1 MKQEGKPKFKE
12 EKGEQVQPE
21 EGPPPSFA
29 PPPPPAEETAPPPP
43 PPPAGEEAPK
53 VEKEGQPK
61 PKKGNGEAPGTPCP
75 EGMVPLEDG
84 SCVTPQ

>member
-1 MKQEGKPKFKE
+1 MKKGNGE
-12 EKGEQVQPE
+12 EVQPGE
-21 EGPPPSFA
+21 ALPPVL
-29 PPPPPAEETAPPPP
+29 PPPP

-53 VEKEGQPK
+53 VEKEGKPK

-75 EGMVPLEDG
+75 EDMVPLDDG

>member
-1 MKQEGKPKFKE
+1 MKKEGKPKK

-21 EGPPPSFA
+21 EGPAPSFA
-29 PPPPPAEETAPPPP
+29 PPPPPAEETGPPPP
-43 PPPAGEEAPK
+43 PPPAGEEAPE

-61 PKKGNGEAPGTPCP
+61 PKKGEAPGTPCP

>member
-1 MKQEGKPKFKE
+1 MKKGNGE
-12 EKGEQVQPE
+12 EVQPGE
-21 EGPPPSFA
+21 ALPPVL
-29 PPPPPAEETAPPPP
+29 PPPPPQEESAPPPPP
-43 PPPAGEEAPK
+43 PPPAGEEAPE

-61 PKKGNGEAPGTPCP
+61 PKKGEAPGTPCP